1 MSKSSPRKG
10 ASWLVDQI
18 TAAFEASG
26 GGPALPQPHL
36 SRPDLDGLVS
46 QALEEELDRL
56 EEEEEKSKAY
66 GPTDVFGGTV
76 GSGS

>member
-18 TAAFEASG
+18 IAAFEASG
-26 GGPALPQPHL
+26 GEPAQPQPHL
-36 SRPDLDGLVS
+36 GRPDLDDLVS

-56 EEEEEKSKAY
+56 EEEEEE
-66 GPTDVFGGTV
+66 
-76 GSGS
+76 

>member
-1 MSKSSPRKG
+1 MSNSSPRKG

-26 GGPALPQPHL
+26 GGPQSQPNL
-36 SRPDLDGLVS
+36 SRPDLDDLVS

-56 EEEEEKSKAY
+56 EEEEEEE
-66 GPTDVFGGTV
+66 
-76 GSGS
+76 